1 MYSSPRLKVWTGLCF
16 AAATL
21 LVPALGIASGEEFH
35 NVFDPWLEFSRVLN
49 FLIVALGLFFIL
61 RKPLRMLMAKRR
73 EGIES
78 AIKEA
83 EEARAEA
90 KRLRE
95 DYERRTAE
103 LGKELEAM
111 KAQAKSDQEALRA
124 RLLKEGTE
132 SAERILDHARLTID
146 QETKKAEQQLR
157 SRAALLALEL
167 AEKSLER
174 ELGPEDQR
182 RFLRDYIH
190 KVGEMN

>member
-1 MYSSPRLKVWTGLCF
+1 MYSSPRLKIWTGLCF

-35 NVFDPWLEFSRVLN
+35 NVFDPWLEFSRILN

-73 EGIES
+73 EGIEN

-103 LGKELEAM
+103 LGKELETM
-111 KAQAKSDQEALRA
+111 KAQAKSDQEALRV

>member
-16 AAATL
+16 ATATL

>member
-1 MYSSPRLKVWTGLCF
+1 MFSSPRLKGWTGLSI
-16 AAATL
+16 AAAVL
-21 LVPALGIASGEEFH
+21 LVPALGVASIGEFH
-35 NVFDPWLEFSRVLN
+35 NVFDPWLEFSRILN
-49 FLIVALGLFFIL
+49 FLIVVLALYFIL

-73 EGIES
+73 EGIQN

-111 KAQAKSDQEALRA
+111 KAQTKSDQEALRV

-132 SAERILDHARLTID
+132 SAERVLDHARLTID

-157 SRAALLALEL
+157 SKAALLALEL
-167 AEKSLER
+167 AEKALKR

-182 RFLRDYIH
+182 RFLQDYIH